1 MGKKFDKIG
10 LIGLGVMGY
19 GLGLNLAKNGYT
31 VYANDIAEA
40 SIDRM
45 VAVDPEHIIG
55 VKDSRDILK
64 NTNVVITMVPNS
76 PQVMEVIDKIFSD
89 ETKIPAD
96 MIFID
101 MSSISPV
108 ATREIARQ
116 LEDKHITFV
125 EGPVSGGQ
133 SGAMNGTLTIMAA
146 GRKEAFDRVH
156 EIFEAVGK
164 NIIYCGES
172 GCGQAV
178 KVANQLMSAVN
189 LAGMAEAFEL
199 ITKYGV
205 NPEIAMN
212 VIRNGSGRCWA
223 IEDRMPQIL
232 KGNFKPGF
240 KIDLHT
246 KDIKLATSMAESEN
260 LPLPVSNLVCELF
273 KTAQNKGLGKEDNC
287 AIIKLYEELGGVPV
301 RSKN

>member
-1 MGKKFDKIG
+1 MKKNFDKIG

-19 GLGLNLAKNGYT
+19 GLGLNLVKNGYT
-31 VYANDIAEA
+31 VYANDIAAA

-45 VAVDPEHIIG
+45 VAADPEHIIG
-55 VKDSRDILK
+55 VEDSRDVLK
-64 NTNVVITMVPNS
+64 ETNVLITMVPNS
-76 PQVMEVIDKIFSD
+76 PQVMDIINKIFVD
-89 ETKIPAD
+89 DTIIPED

-108 ATREIARQ
+108 ATREIARRM
-116 LEDKHITFV
+116 DAKKITFV

-146 GRKEAFDRVH
+146 GKKEDFDRVH

-189 LAGMAEAFEL
+189 LVGMSEAFEL

-205 NPEIAMN
+205 DPEIAMN
-212 VIRNGSGRCWA
+212 VIKNGSGRCWA

-260 LPLPVSNLVCELF
+260 LPLPVTNLVCELF
-273 KTAQNKGLGKEDNC
+273 KTAQNKGLGSDDNC
-287 AIIKLYEELGGVPV
+287 AIIKLYEGLGGAPV

>member
-1 MGKKFDKIG
+1 MAKQFSKIG

-31 VYANDIAEA
+31 VYANDVFQA

-45 VAVDPEHIIG
+45 VAADPEHIIG
-55 VKDSRDILK
+55 VKDSCDILK
-64 NTNVVITMVPNS
+64 ETNVVITMVPNS
-76 PQVMEVIDKIFSD
+76 PQVQEVIDKIFAD
-89 ETKIPAD
+89 ESKIPAD

-108 ATREIARQ
+108 ATRDIAKQ
-116 LEDKHITFV
+116 MEAKHITFV

-133 SGAMNGTLTIMAA
+133 SGAMNGALTIMAA
-146 GRKEAFDRVH
+146 GKKEAFDRVH

-189 LAGMAEAFEL
+189 LVGMSEAFEM

-205 NPEIAMN
+205 DPTIALN
-212 VIRNGSGRCWA
+212 VIKNGSGRCWA

-232 KGNFKPGF
+232 KGNFQPGF

-246 KDIKLATSMAESEN
+246 KDIKLATNMAESMN
-260 LPLPVSNLVCELF
+260 LPLPVTNLVAELF
-273 KTAQNKGLGKEDNC
+273 KTAQNKGYGKLDNC
-287 AIIKLYEELGGVPV
+287 AIIKLYEDLGGAEV
-301 RSKN
+301 RAKE